1 MNFIENIYERLVE
14 AGDRSVLEEARD
26 GAIHRSSGGELARMV
41 RAARTL
47 IRRAGLKKGDRCA
60 LLANNSIRWAAI
72 DLALMGEGVIVHVV
86 DY

>member
-41 RAARTL
+41 RAAR
-47 IRRAGLKKGDRCA
+47 KCC
-60 LLANNSIRWAAI
+60 
-72 DLALMGEGVIVHVV
+72 
-86 DY
+86 